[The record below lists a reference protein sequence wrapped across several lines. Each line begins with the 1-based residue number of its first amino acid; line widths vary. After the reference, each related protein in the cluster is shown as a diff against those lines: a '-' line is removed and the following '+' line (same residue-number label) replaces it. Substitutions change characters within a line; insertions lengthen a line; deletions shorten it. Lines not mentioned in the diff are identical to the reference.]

1 VVDSKFDV
9 EQREITD
16 LETSST
22 FNSVRCLKGSKR
34 RLGGGLVIK
43 GKEWVE
49 NSEQHPHSD
58 GQHGGSVYL
67 VKWGSSGSKQTN
79 MEICY

>member
-1 VVDSKFDV
+1 LTLNNGKSLIWKPPQLLIQSDASK
-9 EQREITD
+9 EAKE
-16 LETSST
+16 
-22 FNSVRCLKGSKR
+22 GW
-34 RLGGGLVIK
+34 GGGLVIK